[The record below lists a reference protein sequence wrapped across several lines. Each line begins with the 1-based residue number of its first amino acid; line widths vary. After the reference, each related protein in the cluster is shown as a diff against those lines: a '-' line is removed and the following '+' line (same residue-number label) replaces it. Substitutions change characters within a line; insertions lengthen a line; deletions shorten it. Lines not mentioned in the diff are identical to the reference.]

1 MICRAR
7 LLTCVVVINAGL
19 SGCGNDGIPY
29 IGTPDSSVV
38 GTYQLAF
45 CRRACEIDDS
55 AAAVISGI
63 LVLDSVRIA
72 VPDSQAEF
80 FAFSNA
86 ANWAIELSNDHPEAG
101 CFALREPGR
110 APTMLGGYAIVRDA
124 IRAVG
129 LNNWRYRQDSTGL
142 AFELYH
148 SPDATFGVDAQA
160 SRGRLVGIAWAGG
173 ELHGAADGVRHVAGK
188 RIGGPQ
194 PARCFAAAPAHW
206 PPKYE
211 VKPPPNMRLKLPG
224 ASQ

>member
-1 MICRAR
+1 
-7 LLTCVVVINAGL
+7 
-19 SGCGNDGIPY
+19 
-29 IGTPDSSVV
+29 
-38 GTYQLAF
+38 
-45 CRRACEIDDS
+45 
-55 AAAVISGI
+55 
-63 LVLDSVRIA
+63 
-72 VPDSQAEF
+72 
-80 FAFSNA
+80 
-86 ANWAIELSNDHPEAG
+86 
-101 CFALREPGR
+101 
-110 APTMLGGYAIVRDA
+110 MLGGYAIVRDA

-148 SPDATFGVDAQA
+148 SPDASFGVDAQA
-160 SRGRLVGIAWAGG
+160 SRGRLVGIAWAAG

-224 ASQ
+224 ASK